1 MRVVITGAS
10 GSVGTALTRR
20 LRRSGGYDVVGIA
33 RRIPDGARGD
43 GITWWSVD
51 LSRADCGE
59 SLQRAVRNA
68 DAVVHLTWAFQPSHR
83 VDYLEAVG
91 VGGTQR
97 VLDAVAAEG
106 VAHLVHMSSVGA
118 YAAKRDDG
126 APVDESWPVAAVPSS
141 SYSRHKVAAER
152 LLDDFERSADAP
164 VVARLRPGIIGQAS
178 AGSALLRYGVP
189 ALVPAGA
196 LNALPVLPLPDGM
209 TVSMVHADDVAD
221 AIARILDAGSA
232 GAFNLA
238 AEVPATADL
247 IAEVLGARRVPVPFP
262 VVRTAMAAAW
272 HARLQPVSPGWLDLG
287 YAVPALDSARARDEL
302 GWKPTKDA
310 RTVLEETV
318 AGMHRVDSGTTDV
331 LRRRTVFSE
340 LSELIRRGP
349 VSHRRE
355 P

>member
-1 MRVVITGAS
+1 MRVVITGVS

-20 LRRSGGYDVVGIA
+20 LREAGGYDVVGIA
-33 RRIPDGARGD
+33 RRVPERARGD
-43 GITWWSVD
+43 EVTWWSVD
-51 LSRADCGE
+51 LSRADCGP
-59 SLQRAVRNA
+59 SLQRAMRNA
-68 DAVVHLTWAFQPSHR
+68 DAVVHLAWAFQPSHR

-97 VLDAVAAEG
+97 VLEAVAAEG
-106 VAHLVHMSSVGA
+106 VGQLVHMSSVGA
-118 YAAKRDDG
+118 YAAKRDGD
-126 APVDESWPVAAVPSS
+126 PVDESWPVAAVPSS

-152 LLDDFERSADAP
+152 VLDEFESTADAP

-189 ALVPAGA
+189 AFVPAA
-196 LNALPVLPLPDGM
+196 AVKALPVLPLPDGM

-221 AIARILDAGSA
+221 AIARVLDAGS
-232 GAFNLA
+232 GGPFNLA
-238 AEVPATADL
+238 AAVPVTVET

-262 VVRTAMAAAW
+262 VVRSAMAAAW

-287 YAVPALDSARARDEL
+287 YAVPALDSGRAREEL

-310 RTVLEETV
+310 REVLEEVV
-318 AGMHRVDSGTTDV
+318 AGMRRVDSGTTDV
-331 LRRRTVFSE
+331 LRPRTVLSE
-340 LSELIRRGP
+340 LSALVRRGP